1 MCGISGVMDLSGHRR
16 SEELEEMVRRMTAE
30 LIHRG
35 PDDAGIWVDSR
46 QGMALGHR
54 RLSVIDLSPAG
65 RQPMQSSD
73 GRWVLTYNGELYNAD
88 RLRNELGRPMSSYRG
103 HSDTEVLVEAIAQ
116 WGVSEALTRA
126 VGMFAFA
133 AWDTRESELWL
144 ARDRFGEKPLY
155 FGAMGDIFAFSSEL
169 KSLRAVSGGRLE
181 VNRGSLHQL
190 LRWSWIPAPRTIY
203 TGVQK
208 VLPGH
213 LLRLTSTGDQISYE
227 RYWCAVSEADGVSR
241 RPSRGREVVDELED
255 VLESSVRD
263 RMVSDVPIGAF
274 LSGGLDSSTVVAMM
288 QRHSADPVRT
298 FTVGF
303 SESAYDESPY
313 AAVVAERLGTQHAE
327 MIVSP
332 AEAEAVIPRL
342 PRIYDEP
349 FADSSQIPTF
359 LVSQF
364 ARTEVTV
371 ALSGDGGDELEL
383 SRLSK
388 PVITGPDQ
396 C

>member
-126 VGMFAFA
+126 VGMFALA
-133 AWDTRESELWL
+133 VWDARESELWL

-155 FGAMGDIFAFSSEL
+155 FDC
-169 KSLRAVSGGRLE
+169 GRKLF
-181 VNRGSLHQL
+181 
-190 LRWSWIPAPRTIY
+190 
-203 TGVQK
+203 K
-208 VLPGH
+208 
-213 LLRLTSTGDQISYE
+213 LT
-227 RYWCAVSEADGVSR
+227 
-241 RPSRGREVVDELED
+241 
-255 VLESSVRD
+255 
-263 RMVSDVPIGAF
+263 
-274 LSGGLDSSTVVAMM
+274 
-288 QRHSADPVRT
+288 
-298 FTVGF
+298 
-303 SESAYDESPY
+303 
-313 AAVVAERLGTQHAE
+313 
-327 MIVSP
+327 
-332 AEAEAVIPRL
+332 
-342 PRIYDEP
+342 
-349 FADSSQIPTF
+349 
-359 LVSQF
+359 
-364 ARTEVTV
+364 
-371 ALSGDGGDELEL
+371 
-383 SRLSK
+383 
-388 PVITGPDQ
+388 
-396 C
+396 